1 MFLVHEKEIHP
12 GPAFGCENQ
21 KRKGKTKMKS
31 KKAVR
36 SALGMSVLSIALCAA
51 MLIGTTFAWF
61 TDTATT
67 SVNKIQSGTLDIA
80 LEMKD
85 NAGKWVS
92 AEGKTLQF
100 LVNGK
105 IPAQKDDGTYETI
118 LWEPGCTYVLPQLRV
133 RNNGNLALKYKV
145 AITGIQGDTGLAKV
159 IEWTYTGETDT
170 FDLSAEH
177 HLKAK
182 VDDNSPADVFTI
194 KAHMLESAGN
204 EYQGKSIE
212 NIAITVVA
220 TQDTVESDSKDNQYD
235 ADAIYPVVA
244 AATVNTEGST
254 VLKDKEV
261 DHNVKLTAPAG
272 SVAAGATSLKLTV
285 DTVSTPAGI
294 TVSDTQNSQT
304 FEVKLVDQ
312 NGNKVTAADEAL
324 FTVEMN
330 VGTGRTGL
338 KLYHDGVLMTKD
350 DGSLTDAADHYVYNA
365 TTGYVTMK
373 VSHFSP
379 FTAVFNKG
387 NWSDTV
393 KEDADYATPVD
404 ESAKVVTIASAEE
417 LALFAKQVTGGTSYK
432 GYTISITKDIDLSAH
447 LWNPINAHGSKL
459 AGATIEGHGN
469 IIENMVVRSCLNTQK
484 GGYGF
489 AFIGD
494 IDDKITIQN
503 ITFDNASVSA
513 HEYLAYSGN
522 IGGVVLGYTYGTTL
536 FDNVKVSNSE
546 IWGYGKIGPMLG
558 MGADPGVKVTFKDC
572 VSKNNTINAAYDMG
586 GLAGMIQRGDGVDN
600 GSVKNCTVENITVN
614 YDPASTY
621 VDVKGTATFKSNDQP
636 SGTDVTRDIDGKYF
650 DEAGYYWCGYGDYYV
665 SYGNSSYDAPVD
677 GYNKCLANSEYS
689 VNK

>member
-1 MFLVHEKEIHP
+1 M
-12 GPAFGCENQ
+12 
-21 KRKGKTKMKS
+21 
-31 KKAVR
+31 
-36 SALGMSVLSIALCAA
+36 
-51 MLIGTTFAWF
+51 
-61 TDTATT
+61 
-67 SVNKIQSGTLDIA
+67 NKIQSGTLDIA

-85 NAGKWVS
+85 NEGKWVS

-118 LWEPGCTYVLPQLRV
+118 LWEPGCTYELPQLRV

-145 AITGIQGDTGLAKV
+145 AITGIQGDTGLVKV
-159 IEWTYTGETDT
+159 IEWTVKNGEADY
-170 FDLSAEH
+170 DLNAEH
-177 HLKAK
+177 HLAAK
-182 VDDNSPADVFTI
+182 TTADAPADVFTI
-194 KAHMLESAGN
+194 SAHMQETAGN
-204 EYQGKSIE
+204 EYQNKSIE

-220 TQDTVESDSKDNQYD
+220 TQDTVEYDSIDDQYD

-244 AATVNTEGST
+244 AATVNTGSDT

-272 SVAAGATSLKLTV
+272 SVEDDVTSLKLTV

-312 NGNKVTAADEAL
+312 NGEKVEATSGL

-338 KLYHDGVLMTKD
+338 KLYHDGALMAD
-350 DGSLTDAADHYVYNA
+350 DGTTLTDVADHYVYNS

-379 FTAVFNKG
+379 FTAVFNKDKWE
-387 NWSDTV
+387 NHAAES
-393 KEDADYATPVD
+393 YATPVD
-404 ESAKVVTIASAEE
+404 ETNKVVTIASAEE

-432 GYTISITKDIDLSAH
+432 GYTISITKDIDLSAY
-447 LWNPINAHGSKL
+447 LWNPINARGSKL

-469 IIENMVVRSCLNTQK
+469 IVENMVVRSCLNTQN

-558 MGADPGVKVTFKDC
+558 MGANPGVKVTFKDC

-600 GSVKNCTVENITVN
+600 GSVENCTVENITVN

-636 SGTDVTRDIDGKYF
+636 SGTDVTREIDGKYF
-650 DEAGYYWCGYGDYYV
+650 DESGYYWCGYGDYYV

>member
-1 MFLVHEKEIHP
+1 M
-12 GPAFGCENQ
+12 
-21 KRKGKTKMKS
+21 
-31 KKAVR
+31 
-36 SALGMSVLSIALCAA
+36 
-51 MLIGTTFAWF
+51 
-61 TDTATT
+61 
-67 SVNKIQSGTLDIA
+67 NKIQSGTLDIA

-85 NAGKWVS
+85 NEGKWVS

-118 LWEPGCTYVLPQLRV
+118 LWEPGCTYQLPQLRV

-145 AITGIQGDTGLAKV
+145 AITGIQGDTGLVKV
-159 IEWTYTGETDT
+159 IEWTVKNGEATY
-170 FDLSAEH
+170 DLSAEH
-177 HLKAK
+177 ELAAK
-182 VDDNSPADVFTI
+182 PAEETDETVSADVFTI
-194 KAHMLESAGN
+194 SAHMQETAGN
-204 EYQGKSIE
+204 EYQNKSIE

-220 TQDTVESDSKDNQYD
+220 TQDTVEYDSKDDQYD

-244 AATVNTEGST
+244 AATVNTGSDT

-272 SVAAGATSLKLTV
+272 SVAAVTTSLKLTV

-312 NGNKVTAADEAL
+312 NGEKVEATSGL

-330 VGTGRTGL
+330 IGTGRTGL
-338 KLYHDGVLMTKD
+338 KLYHDGVLMTD
-350 DGSLTDAADHYVYNA
+350 DGTTLTNVADHYVYNSA
-365 TTGYVTMK
+365 TGYVTMK

-379 FTAVFNKG
+379 FTAVFNKEKWE
-387 NWSDTV
+387 NHAAES
-393 KEDADYATPVD
+393 YAKPVD
-404 ESAKVVTIASAEE
+404 ETDKVVTIASAEE

-432 GYTISITKDIDLSAH
+432 GYTISITKDIDLSAY
-447 LWNPINAHGSKL
+447 LWNPINARGSKL

-469 IIENMVVRSCLNTQK
+469 IVENMVVRSCLNTQN

-558 MGADPGVKVTFKDC
+558 MGANPGVKVTFKDC

-586 GLAGMIQRGDGVDN
+586 GLAGMIQRGNGVDN
-600 GSVKNCTVENITVN
+600 GSVENCTVEDITVN
-614 YDPASTY
+614 YYGTT
-621 VDVKGTATFKSNDQP
+621 VDVKGKATLKSNDQP

-650 DEAGYYWCGYGDYYV
+650 DEAGYYWCAYGDYYV
-665 SYGNSSYDAPVD
+665 SYGHSSYDAPVD

>member
-1 MFLVHEKEIHP
+1 MFWVHEKEIHP

-92 AEGKTLQF
+92 AEGKTLNF
-100 LVNGK
+100 LRKNG
-105 IPAQKDDGTYETI
+105 ETLAEDANI
-118 LWEPGCTYVLPQLRV
+118 LWEPGCTYQLPQLRV

-159 IEWTYTGETDT
+159 IKWTYTGEDDQA
-170 FDLSAEH
+170 FNMNAEH
-177 HLKAK
+177 HLAAK
-182 VDDNSPADVFTI
+182 TTADAPADVFTI
-194 KAHMLESAGN
+194 SAHMQETAGN
-204 EYQGKSIE
+204 EYQNKSIE

-220 TQDTVESDSKDNQYD
+220 TQDTVEFDSKDNQYD

-244 AATVNTEGST
+244 AATVNTGSAT

-272 SVAAGATSLKLTV
+272 SVAAGTTSLKLTV

-312 NGNKVTAADEAL
+312 EGEKVEATGAL
-324 FTVEMN
+324 FEVEMN
-330 VGTGRTGL
+330 IGKNRTGL
-338 KLYHDGVLMTKD
+338 TLYHDGELMVD
-350 DGSLTDAADHYVYNA
+350 DGATLTDAADHYIYNSA
-365 TTGYVTMK
+365 TGYVTMK

-379 FTAVFNKG
+379 FTAVFNKEKWE
-387 NWSDTV
+387 NHAAES
-393 KEDADYATPVD
+393 YAKPVD
-404 ESAKVVTIASAEE
+404 ETNKVVTIASAEE
-417 LALFAKQVTGGTSYK
+417 LALFAKQVTDENKNYSN
-432 GYTISITKDIDLSAH
+432 YTVNITEDIDLGDY
-447 LWNPINAHGSKL
+447 LWKPIN
-459 AGATIEGHGN
+459 
-469 IIENMVVRSCLNTQK
+469 
-484 GGYGF
+484 GYGKMSGITINGNGNTISNMMVRGCTNDSGYG
-489 AFIGD
+489 AGFIGD
-494 IDDKITIQN
+494 TRGAITIQD
-503 ITFDNASVSA
+503 ITFDGADVFFRDYVNPQ
-513 HEYLAYSGN
+513 YYGN
-522 IGGVVLGYTYGTTL
+522 VGAIVMGYTYGTTL
-536 FDNVKVSNSE
+536 FDNVKVINSE
-546 IWGYGKIGPMLG
+546 IWGYGKIGILLG

-586 GLAGMIQRGDGVDN
+586 GLAGMIQRGNGVDN
-600 GSVKNCTVENITVN
+600 GSVENCTVEDITVN
-614 YDPASTY
+614 YYGTT
-621 VDVKGTATFKSNDQP
+621 VDVKGKATLKSNDQP

-650 DEAGYYWCGYGDYYV
+650 DEAGYYWCAFGDYYV
-665 SYGNSSYDAPVD
+665 SYGDSSYDAPVD

>member
-1 MFLVHEKEIHP
+1 MFWVHEKEIHP

-92 AEGKTLQF
+92 AEGKTLNF
-100 LVNGK
+100 LRKNGEGL
-105 IPAQKDDGTYETI
+105 AEDANI
-118 LWEPGCTYVLPQLRV
+118 LWEPGCTYQLPQLRV
-133 RNNGNLALKYKV
+133 VNKGNLAVKFKV
-145 AITGIQGDTGLAKV
+145 AVTGLEGNTELAPV
-159 IEWTYTGETDT
+159 IEWTINGLKLGD
-170 FDLSAEH
+170 DL
-177 HLKAK
+177 HLAPKANGTE
-182 VDDNSPADVFTI
+182 VFPATEFTI
-194 KAHMLESAGN
+194 SAHMQETAGN
-204 EYQGKSIE
+204 EYQNKSIE

-220 TQDTVESDSKDNQYD
+220 TQDTVEYDSKDNQYD

-244 AATVNTEGST
+244 AATVNTGSAT

-272 SVAAGATSLKLTV
+272 SVAAGTTSLKLTV

-312 NGNKVTAADEAL
+312 KGEKVEATGAL
-324 FTVEMN
+324 FEVEMN

-350 DGSLTDAADHYVYNA
+350 NGMLADEADHYVYDSA
-365 TTGYVTMK
+365 TGYVTMK

-379 FTAVFNKG
+379 FTAVFNKEKWE
-387 NWSDTV
+387 NHAAES
-393 KEDADYATPVD
+393 YAKPVD
-404 ESAKVVTIASAEE
+404 ETNKVVTIASAEE
-417 LALFAKQVTGGTSYK
+417 LALFAKQVTDENKNYSN
-432 GYTISITKDIDLSAH
+432 YTVNITEDIDLGDY
-447 LWNPINAHGSKL
+447 LWKPIN
-459 AGATIEGHGN
+459 
-469 IIENMVVRSCLNTQK
+469 
-484 GGYGF
+484 GYGKMSGITINGNGNTISNMMVRGCTNDSGYG
-489 AFIGD
+489 AGFIGD
-494 IDDKITIQN
+494 TRGAITIQD
-503 ITFDNASVSA
+503 ITFDGADVFFRDYVNPQ
-513 HEYLAYSGN
+513 YYGN
-522 IGGVVLGYTYGTTL
+522 VGAIVMGYTYGTTL
-536 FDNVKVSNSE
+536 FDNVKVINSE
-546 IWGYGKIGPMLG
+546 IWGYGKIGILLG

-586 GLAGMIQRGDGVDN
+586 GLAGMIQRGNGVDN
-600 GSVKNCTVENITVN
+600 GSVENCTVEDITVN
-614 YDPASTY
+614 YYGTT
-621 VDVKGTATFKSNDQP
+621 VDVKGKATLKSNDQP

-650 DEAGYYWCGYGDYYV
+650 DEAGYYWCAFGDYYV
-665 SYGNSSYDAPVD
+665 SYGDSSYDAPVD